1 MEEHLQTIYF
11 NKESISK
18 TYKNSDNSAS
28 KKNLI
33 KKWIEDL
40 NRHFSKDN
48 IQVANRYMKKCS
60 TWLIIREMQIKT
72 IVLIRRLTSLLLDL
86 MLASRPPDLVCPHSR
101 LILGQTLNYKSVIYP
116 Q

>member
-48 IQVANRYMKKCS
+48 IHEKMLKITNYQGHAN
-60 TWLIIREMQIKT
+60 QN
-72 IVLIRRLTSLLLDL
+72 
-86 MLASRPPDLVCPHSR
+86 HSFD
-101 LILGQTLNYKSVIYP
+101 QEAYKSTT
-116 Q
+116 